1 MTLYVKDDAGNILDS
16 VEFANAG
23 WSVLQTPEIE
33 INLEEGQNVTVG
45 VVINGQPDA
54 WGTLDDI
61 TLIKK

>member
-1 MTLYVKDDAGNILDS
+1 MTLYIIDDAGNMLDC

-23 WSVLQTPEIE
+23 WSVMQTPEIE
-33 INLEEGQNVTVG
+33 IDLEEGKTVTVG
-45 VVINGQPDA
+45 VIINGQPDA